1 MSPYATGFL
10 DTGDGN
16 RIYYEK
22 LGNPDG
28 KPAVNLHG
36 GPGSGSVVGPTKAW
50 DPEAWHVIRFDQRGC
65 GQSTPH
71 ASDPNTDMSLNTTAH
86 LLADI
91 EMLREHL
98 GIEKWLVKGGSWGAT
113 LALAYAEKHPER
125 VTEMIIPAV
134 TMTRPEETEWLYRGV
149 GRFFPEAQDRFR
161 NHVPEEDRDG
171 DVFQLL
177 AAYGR
182 LLASPD
188 RAVQEA
194 AAAEWMTWEDA
205 VISLESNGTPG
216 AYSARVDDARLAF
229 VRICAHYFSNKAWLE
244 DGQILRDIHKLH
256 GIPAALVHGRHDLG
270 SPVYTAWQ
278 IAQAWPDATLYVIE
292 DSGHTGSQEMGR
304 ILNQV
309 TAEFAKR

>member
-1 MSPYATGFL
+1 MAPYATGFL

-36 GPGSGSVVGPTKAW
+36 GPGSGSLVGPTRGW
-50 DPEAWHVIRFDQRGC
+50 DPETWHVIRFDQRGC
-65 GQSTPH
+65 GRSTPH
-71 ASDPNTDMSLNTTAH
+71 ASDPATDMSLNTTPH
-86 LLADI
+86 LIADI
-91 EMLREHL
+91 ELLREHL
-98 GIEKWLVKGGSWGAT
+98 GIERWLVKGGSWGAT
-113 LALAYAEKHPER
+113 LSLAYAEQHPER
-125 VTEMIIPAV
+125 VSEMIIPAV
-134 TMTRPEETEWLYRGV
+134 TMTRPEETDWLYRGV
-149 GRFFPEAQDRFR
+149 GRFFPEALDRFQK
-161 NHVPEEDRDG
+161 HVPEDERD
-171 DVFQLL
+171 DLL
-177 AAYGR
+177 AAYAR

-194 AAAEWMTWEDA
+194 AAAEWVRWEDT
-205 VISLESNGTPG
+205 VVSLEPQNTSGDH
-216 AYSARVDDARLAF
+216 YSSRIDDARLAF
-229 VRICAHYFSNKAWLE
+229 VRICAHYFSNNAWLE

-270 SPVYTAWQ
+270 SPLYTAWQ

-292 DSGHTGSQEMGR
+292 DSGHTGSQEMSR

-309 TAEFAKR
+309 TAEFAAR